1 MTLTIPWKKK
11 SRFTST
17 RPRRLVRPRR
27 RHGGRFLHK
36 GKPGAKEG
44 TRSHGA
50 PLEGVSEAVLP
61 PAAAKPRRYVIP
73 KQDSISKQRQL
84 GSGKDLLRWNGA
96 RLPLVQTGKAALC
109 C

>member
-1 MTLTIPWKKK
+1 ML
-11 SRFTST
+11 
-17 RPRRLVRPRR
+17 
-27 RHGGRFLHK
+27 GGVFS

-61 PAAAKPRRYVIP
+61 PAAAKPRYVIP

-84 GSGKDLLRWNGA
+84 GSGKDLLRWNGE
-96 RLPLVQTGKAALC
+96 RPPLVQTGKAALC